1 MISYL
6 KTKFQNENAFKY
18 TLFLFVFIAVA
29 ISLIQYFAG
38 DKFFWD
44 NYYTHYNNF
53 VIFKNSF
60 KHLID
65 NENLYAAYPKEYG
78 DYYKYSPAF
87 ALFMSLFYYLPDWLG
102 LIFWNLLNSLVLFF
116 SIKNLPGLNKL
127 SKFFILFFIQFELIT
142 TLQNSQSNALIA
154 GLIIF
159 SFVNFEK
166 KNYFIGCFC
175 IMLCFYI
182 KIIGLVVCSLVL
194 LYPKK
199 NKFILYT
206 IFWGLI
212 FALLPLAVINPTDL
226 FEQYKNWLLLI
237 NRDSLQSYGISIFGI
252 INSWFQIELSKPLIL
267 ITGAILFCT
276 PFLRRNLYKEY
287 YYRLLFLTSILLWI
301 VIFNHKGESPTY
313 IIALTGC
320 GIWYIVEKK
329 SLVNNLLIVLAF
341 ILISLSPTD
350 LFPKYLR
357 ENYVIPLI
365 LKALPA
371 ILIWFKLIYD
381 MNFNKHNEFNL
392 LNFSKKN

>member
-18 TLFLFVFIAVA
+18 TFFFFAFVAIS
-29 ISLIQYFAG
+29 ISLIQYFSG

-44 NYYTHYNNF
+44 NYYTRYNNF

-87 ALFMSLFYYLPDWLG
+87 AFFMSLFYYLPDWLG
-102 LIFWNLLNSLVLFF
+102 LILWNLLNSLVLFF
-116 SIKNLPGLNKL
+116 SIKNLPGLNNL

-142 TLQNSQSNALIA
+142 SLQNSQSNALIA
-154 GLIIF
+154 GLIIL

-166 KNYFIGCFC
+166 KNYFIGCFF

-206 IFWGLI
+206 LFWGLI
-212 FALLPLAVINPTDL
+212 FALLPLVVIGPTDL
-226 FEQYKNWLLLI
+226 FAQYKNWLYLL
-237 NRDSLQSYGISIFGI
+237 NTDNLQSYGISIFGI
-252 INSWFQIELSKPLIL
+252 VNAWFHLEFSKTLIL
-267 ITGAILFCT
+267 TSGVILFCT
-276 PFLRRNLYKEY
+276 PLLRGNLFKEY
-287 YYRLLFLTSILLWI
+287 YFRLLFLASILIWI

-320 GIWYIVEKK
+320 GIWYTIEKK
-329 SLVNNLLIVLAF
+329 SAVNNFLIIFAFLLIA
-341 ILISLSPTD
+341 LSPTD
-350 LFPKYLR
+350 LFPRYLR
-357 ENYVIPLI
+357 VNFVTPFV

-371 ILIWFKLIYD
+371 VLIWMKLIYE
-381 MNFNKHNEFNL
+381 MNFKKYDEFKMPNL
-392 LNFSKKN
+392 N